1 MDNFKKTSSTNPY
14 ARKSLDG
21 FILKEKNTHP
31 NQIKRENTGFKNYA
45 PLDKKILSKPIE
57 KIVYEKLASETVV
70 HNEASLIG
78 MTLPNYSHSKPR
90 NANRRKKNNVRWST
104 KKNIIRSFLFLLLLS
119 VGFGGFLFY
128 RGVSTVN
135 KVFHGNIVSDITAPF
150 STTPLKGEKNGRV
163 NILLAGNSVG
173 DPHHNGA
180 ALTDSMI
187 VLSIN
192 TKNNTAFLL
201 SIPRDLWVYIPGMS
215 SYQKINAANDVTNF
229 SESGYPNGGMGQLE
243 QIIKKQLGI
252 PIDYYGLINYTA
264 FKDAVNSVGGV
275 TVNIQS
281 PDPRGLYDPN
291 TNIKLPNGLVT
302 LNGQQALNLARAR
315 GDGYGS
321 YGFPQSDFDRT
332 AHQRLLLTAVAQKAL
347 SLGFLSN
354 PTKVSSLFNVFG
366 NNLHTDLS
374 LQNIF
379 RLLQVTKGINLS
391 SIQSFAFS
399 YGSTNNHLNPILTN
413 YTDPGSGQEALI
425 PSKGIGN
432 YSGLTNY
439 YNQLTS
445 SNPLQQES
453 APITVVNATNQVGL
467 ASKEEK
473 ILKQQ
478 GYNVIKIANSTV
490 NYQNSTIVNFSNGT
504 MPETLVSLNKQ
515 FNGIASVVT
524 NTVYGQES
532 YQAINYPSSFVI
544 ILGNNFKL
552 P

>member
-1 MDNFKKTSSTNPY
+1 MDNFKKTSSSKPY
-14 ARKSLDG
+14 AGKSLDG
-21 FILKEKNTHP
+21 FILKKTNATH
-31 NQIKRENTGFKNYA
+31 NQIKHIDVNLKKDIY
-45 PLDKKILSKPIE
+45 PDKEILSEPIE
-57 KIVYEKLASETVV
+57 KIVRQEPTIEPIVHSET
-70 HNEASLIG
+70 SLIG
-78 MTLPNYSHSKPR
+78 MTLPNYSKSKSR
-90 NANRRKKNNVRWST
+90 NTSRNKKNKSRWST
-104 KKNIIRSFLFLLLLS
+104 KKIILRAFLFIFIVF

-128 RGVSTVN
+128 RGVNTVD

-150 STTPLKGEKNGRV
+150 STTLLNGEKNGRV
-163 NILLAGNSVG
+163 NILLAGNSID
-173 DPHHNGA
+173 DPNHSGA
-180 ALTDSMI
+180 GLTDSMI

-192 TKNNTAFLL
+192 TKNNSAFLL

-215 SYQKINAANDVTNF
+215 SYQKINAANDVANF
-229 SESGYPNGGMGQLE
+229 SETGYPNGGMGQLE
-243 QIIKKQLGI
+243 QIIEKQLGI
-252 PIDYYGLINYTA
+252 PIDYYGLIDYTA
-264 FKDAVNSVGGV
+264 FRDAVNSVGGV

-379 RLLQVTKGINLS
+379 RLLQITKGINLS

-399 YGSTNNHLNPILTN
+399 YGSTNNHLYPILTN

-425 PSKGIGN
+425 PTKGIGN
-432 YSGLTNY
+432 YTGLTNY

-453 APITVVNATNQVGL
+453 APITIINASNQVGL
-467 ASKEEK
+467 ALKEKNLLEK
-473 ILKQQ
+473 N

-504 MPETLVSLNKQ
+504 MPETLASLNKQ
-515 FNGIASVVT
+515 FNGIAPVVT